1 MNDLLNIYYEK
12 WQTYQQ
18 AIEYLTLLYIYLNT
32 QYVRKFR
39 HGNNELGDDNNRSNE
54 KLMEINELG
63 AHLWKM
69 EMIMP
74 LKDNLVRLL
83 LQAINE

>member
-1 MNDLLNIYYEK
+1 MNDLLHIYYEK
-12 WQTYQQ
+12 WQIYQQ

-39 HGNNELGDDNNRSNE
+39 HGNTELGDDSRSNE

-74 LKDNLVRLL
+74 LKDNLVELL